1 MYNNMRT
8 GFFVRWLPLALC
20 AGVLAGCASG
30 GRAPVTVATGD
41 GYSSPSPQAP
51 SQTIRTTTMAREHI
65 VRPGEGLLAIS
76 RQYGVSVQD
85 LRTWNAGQNLDTL
98 RVGQRLYV
106 SPPGGTLIGGSAAGG
121 TLIGGASTSGGGAP
135 IGSEPTVGGAVAEAR
150 PIEMQ
155 PMLPL
160 NSAQTT
166 QGAAPAPVSTESTI
180 TGAQFATS
188 GTPPSQAAVAPAPAA
203 GNNWLWPASGEV
215 IKGFGNGSKGLDLAG
230 KVGDPVQAA
239 AGGTVAYAGSG
250 LRGLGKLIVI
260 RHENDY
266 LTAYAHNSKL
276 LVKEGDKVQAGQ
288 KIAEVGDS
296 DASRPMLHFELRKG
310 GTPVDPANHLPKR

>member
-51 SQTIRTTTMAREHI
+51 SQTIRTTTMAREHT
-65 VRPGEGLLAIS
+65 VRPGEGLYSIS

-106 SPPGGTLIGGSAAGG
+106 SPPGGTLVGGSTGGG
-121 TLIGGASTSGGGAP
+121 TLIGGASAPSSSGA
-135 IGSEPTVGGAVAEAR
+135 TVGGAVAEAR

-160 NSAQTT
+160 TSSSAAGAPT
-166 QGAAPAPVSTESTI
+166 QPATESTI

-188 GTPPSQAAVAPAPAA
+188 GTSPAQTAVAPA
-203 GNNWLWPASGEV
+203 GNNWLWPTSGEV

>member
-1 MYNNMRT
+1 MHNNIRT
-8 GFFVRWLPLALC
+8 GFLLRWLPLALC

-30 GRAPVTVATGD
+30 GRAPVTAATGD
-41 GYSSPSPQAP
+41 GYSSSSRAP
-51 SQTIRTTTMAREHI
+51 SQSIRTTTMAREHT
-65 VRPGEGLLAIS
+65 VRPGEGLYSIS
-76 RQYGVSVQD
+76 RQYGVSTQD

-106 SPPGGTLIGGSAAGG
+106 SPPGGTLIGGSTGGG
-121 TLIGGASTSGGGAP
+121 TLIGGSASASTGVS
-135 IGSEPTVGGAVAEAR
+135 TGGAVAEAR

-160 NSAQTT
+160 TSSQTAES
-166 QGAAPAPVSTESTI
+166 AAPAPAPTESTI

-188 GTPPSQAAVAPAPAA
+188 GVSPSQTAVAPA
-203 GNNWLWPASGEV
+203 GNNWLWPTNGEV

-230 KVGDPVQAA
+230 KGGDPVQAA

-260 RHENDY
+260 RHDNDY

>member
-1 MYNNMRT
+1 MHNNMRT
-8 GFFVRWLPLALC
+8 AFFARWLPLALC
-20 AGVLAGCASG
+20 AGVLAGCASS
-30 GRAPVTVATGD
+30 GRAPVTAATGD
-41 GYSSPSPQAP
+41 GYGASSSSRAP
-51 SQTIRTTTMAREHI
+51 SQSIRTTTMAREHT
-65 VRPGEGLLAIS
+65 VRAGEGLYSIS
-76 RQYGVSVQD
+76 RQYGVSTQD
-85 LRTWNAGQNLDTL
+85 LRAWNAGQNLDAL

-106 SPPGGTLIGGSAAGG
+106 SPPGGTLIGGSTGGG
-121 TLIGGASTSGGGAP
+121 TLIGGSGASAP
-135 IGSEPTVGGAVAEAR
+135 VSSTASVGGAVAEAR

-160 NSAQTT
+160 TT
-166 QGAAPAPVSTESTI
+166 SSPDAAAPAPVQTESTI

-188 GTPPSQAAVAPAPAA
+188 GTSPSDAALAPAPAPAA
-203 GNNWLWPASGEV
+203 NNWLWPTNGEV
-215 IKGFGNGSKGLDLAG
+215 IKGFGNGSKGLDIAG

-260 RHENDY
+260 RHDNDY

-310 GTPVDPANHLPKR
+310 GSPVDPANHLPKR

>member
-1 MYNNMRT
+1 MYNPIRT
-8 GFFVRWLPLALC
+8 GFLVRWLPLALC

-30 GRAPVTVATGD
+30 VRAPVTSATGD
-41 GYSSPSPQAP
+41 GYSSSSASRTP
-51 SQTIRTTTMAREHI
+51 SQSIRTTTMAREHT
-65 VRPGEGLLAIS
+65 VRAGEGLYAIS

-106 SPPGGTLIGGSAAGG
+106 SPPGGTLVGGSTGGG
-121 TLIGGASTSGGGAP
+121 TLIGGASAPSSSGA
-135 IGSEPTVGGAVAEAR
+135 TVGGAVAEAR

-160 NSAQTT
+160 DASQTA
-166 QGAAPAPVSTESTI
+166 QGAAPAPAPTESTI

-188 GTPPSQAAVAPAPAA
+188 GTSPAQAAVAPA
-203 GNNWLWPASGEV
+203 GNNWLWPTNGEV
-215 IKGFGNGSKGLDLAG
+215 IKGFGNGSKGLDIAG